1 MKRVIRNT
9 AIVLAVAALIC
20 SQLVLLVGNLKLNL
34 MNSQL
39 QDTVERQKEEDTGLY
54 LLLDNLQNSGLET
67 VPITDTLS
75 AYLTGPLLV
84 CRISEYNCGECVD
97 FAVRKMIEEH
107 KNEGLEIPMLLL
119 GNYSSMSALKALA
132 WRLDPESECLLGLEQ
147 DNGLPIESHN
157 VPYYYI
163 LNGNCTVQDVFVPD
177 RMEHEL
183 ADTYFSILS
192 RKWNA
197 AEKE

>member
-1 MKRVIRNT
+1 MKTFVRNT
-9 AIVLAVAALIC
+9 AKVLAVAVLIC
-20 SQLVLLVGNLKLNL
+20 SQLVLLVGNLKLNIR
-34 MNSQL
+34 NSQL
-39 QDTVERQKEEDTGLY
+39 QNTVEKQQEYDIGLY
-54 LLLDNLQNSGLET
+54 QLLDNLQNSGLET
-67 VPITDTLS
+67 VPVAETLN
-75 AYLTGPLLV
+75 ADLTKPLLV
-84 CRISEYNCGECVD
+84 CRISEYNCSECVD
-97 FAVRKMIEEH
+97 FAVRKMIGEH
-107 KNEGLEIPMLLL
+107 RNEGLDFPMLLL
-119 GNYSSMSALKALA
+119 GDYSSMSALKALA
-132 WRLDPESECLLGLEQ
+132 RRLDPESECLLGLES
-147 DNGLPIESHN
+147 DNGLPIDGRN